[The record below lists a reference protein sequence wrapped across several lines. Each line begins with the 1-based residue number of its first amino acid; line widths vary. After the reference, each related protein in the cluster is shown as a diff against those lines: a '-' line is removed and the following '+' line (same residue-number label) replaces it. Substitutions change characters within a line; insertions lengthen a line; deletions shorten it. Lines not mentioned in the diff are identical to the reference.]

1 VTNTDPHQLC
11 ELLNELPDAVFMLD
25 SAARIIY
32 ISDGYTALT
41 GLAKPGAGLIEFF
54 ELLVEADRLVA
65 RDAFTEALITQQPQL
80 QIRVR
85 LLAINESYIWAE
97 LNLALRLRSPLH
109 GASSIG
115 VFSDASSQVEL
126 AEKLAQTQREIV
138 TANHELERL
147 LDYSQDTLTEASTAF
162 HRQLQSTE
170 LSTPYYALNIVNRPS
185 YYLGGDIFFYRESTH
200 GNLLVGL
207 ADAVGH
213 GPAAALRGVAVK
225 ATALSYLHVDEDPQ
239 RLLLRLNE
247 HAGDYLEPGAYFTL
261 VLAEIDFSKRRARVF
276 NCGGPPALHY
286 SQQLLTLHANN
297 PPIGLYPATSFTYH
311 QLSYQPVAHLFMLS
325 DGWLEPQGMDGRIAQ
340 IPVAKAFARFAR
352 GERISEE
359 GLKQAV
365 LAMVQDAHFVDDLS
379 AVQITLKQR

>member
-1 VTNTDPHQLC
+1 MTNSNPHQLC
-11 ELLNELPDAVFMLD
+11 ELLNELPDAVFLLD

-32 ISDGYTALT
+32 ISDGYTTLT
-41 GLAKPGAGLIEFF
+41 GLEAPGAGLVEFF
-54 ELLVEADRLVA
+54 ELIAEEDRLAA
-65 RDAFTEALITQQPQL
+65 RDAFSEALIAQQQQL

-85 LLAINESYIWAE
+85 LLAVNQSYIWSE

-109 GASSIG
+109 GASCIG
-115 VFSDASSQVEL
+115 VFRDASSHVEL
-126 AEKLAQTQREIV
+126 AERLAQTQREIV

-162 HRQLQSTE
+162 QKQLQSTE

-185 YYLGGDIFFYRESTH
+185 YYLGGDIFFYRESSH

-213 GPAAALRGVAVK
+213 GPAAALRGIAVK
-225 ATALSYLHVDEDPQ
+225 ATALSCLRVDEDPQ
-239 RLLLRLNE
+239 HLLLRLNDQ
-247 HAGDYLEPGAYFTL
+247 ASDYLEPGAYFTL
-261 VLAEIDFSKRRARVF
+261 VLVEVDFSKRRIHVF
-276 NCGGPPALHY
+276 NCGGPPVLHY

-311 QLSYQPVAHLFMLS
+311 QLSYQPVAQLFMLS
-325 DGWLEPQGMDGRIAQ
+325 DGWLEPQGVDGRIAQ
-340 IPVAKAFARFAR
+340 VPVAKTFAKFAR
-352 GERISEE
+352 GEQISEE

-365 LAMVQDAHFVDDLS
+365 YAVMQDAHFVDDLS
-379 AVQITLKQR
+379 AVQLTLKQR